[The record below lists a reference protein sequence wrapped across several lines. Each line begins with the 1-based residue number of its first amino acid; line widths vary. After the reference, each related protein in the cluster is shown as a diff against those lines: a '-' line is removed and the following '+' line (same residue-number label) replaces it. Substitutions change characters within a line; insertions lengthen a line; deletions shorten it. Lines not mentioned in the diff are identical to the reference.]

1 MRHIA
6 SKLNRQYIA
15 PEVKDMATSRKQVIN
30 LAVQEIEKSVRAM
43 EISIVSDNK
52 KLKSNQND

>member
-6 SKLNRQYIA
+6 SKLNRQYIT
-15 PEVKDMATSRKQVIN
+15 PEVKSMAANRKQVIN